1 MRLHWCSLEG
11 EGALL
16 IKKADAKMDAGAGSA
31 RARLLVC
38 PKCKQKF
45 YDMTHGRCFACGY
58 KGWGFYQAV
67 KIKEAKQK
75 K

>member
-1 MRLHWCSLEG
+1 MPVMES
-11 EGALL
+11 
-16 IKKADAKMDAGAGSA
+16 GSA
-31 RARLLVC
+31 RMRLLIC